1 MIRYIRISFAFI
13 RYGGM
18 IQCQSGSM
26 ICRYLPQNAIA
37 KCLLKIKLS
46 LTGTHLL
53 RQKFKWNVR
62 YSTGSSFLKSRIG
75 NQFLK
80 DLRKFL
86 IIVRTNFIKLCQIH
100 KSQVLCAQVLSNK
113 YKVLDCVQTAWL
125 ILDT

>member
-1 MIRYIRISFAFI
+1 MIRYIRISFTFI

-18 IQCQSGSM
+18 IQSQPGGM
-26 ICRYLPQNAIA
+26 ICRYLPQNAIT
-37 KCLLKIKLS
+37 KCLLKIKFS
-46 LTGTHLL
+46 LTGTHFL

-62 YSTGSSFLKSRIG
+62 YSPGSSFLKSRIG

-100 KSQVLCAQVLSNK
+100 HVIKICFQ
-113 YKVLDCVQTAWL
+113 
-125 ILDT
+125 

>member
-1 MIRYIRISFAFI
+1 MIRYIRISFTFI

-26 ICRYLPQNAIA
+26 ICRYLPQNAIT
-37 KCLLKIKLS
+37 KCLLKIKFS
-46 LTGTHLL
+46 LTGTHFL

-62 YSTGSSFLKSRIG
+62 YSPGSSFLKSRIG

-100 KSQVLCAQVLSNK
+100 HVIKICFQ
-113 YKVLDCVQTAWL
+113 
-125 ILDT
+125 